1 MADHVMVPVDS
12 CVHCPHMYKCMHS
25 TYGVHDTIPA
35 KCPYKQDQFTMSN
48 NTIQPKAAGGL

>member
-1 MADHVMVPVDS
+1 MADHVMVPVNS
-12 CVHCPHMYKCMHS
+12 CVHCPRMYKCMHS

-35 KCPYKQDQFTMSN
+35 KCPYNNQALDVSI